1 MRTRRAF
8 IILGGLGLAG
18 AAAYQFGLRP
28 MLYGKEAEVGFTL
41 TEDELAAA
49 RAFMAAHPIVDSH
62 AHPGRTFLKGAEN
75 LSSKIWLYKNLGGTF
90 EDSTLADMKAGGVD
104 AAAFNGVADI
114 QLLTLGKTGLTAQR
128 EFQPGEAWK
137 SFQRQ
142 IANLRAL
149 ADSGKVRICLNSA
162 DVLAAKK
169 ASERGMI
176 LAMEGADFIERDL
189 MRVDDL
195 AANGVRMVTLV
206 HYHNSTIGDIMTGP
220 VGNRGLTDFG
230 RKLIPALN
238 KAGITIDLSHASEK
252 TARDVLDIT
261 TRPVVLTHTH
271 IKTPQLDNPR
281 FVSADLARAVAE
293 TGGYIGAWPAGIGI
307 TSLAQFIDRIDFLV
321 QTVGEDAV
329 AMGSDMDAN
338 YKPVLET
345 YRKMPLVVGALMKR
359 GYSTQTLAK
368 IMGGNVLRVLDSA

>member
-75 LSSKIWLYKNLGGTF
+75 LSPKIWLYKNLGGTF

-114 QLLTLGKTGLTAQR
+114 QLLTLGKAGLTAER
-128 EFQPGEAWK
+128 EFEPGEAWK

-149 ADSGKVRICLNSA
+149 ADSGKVRICLNAA

-169 ASERGMI
+169 AGERGMI

-189 MRVDDL
+189 GRVDTL
-195 AANGVRMVTLV
+195 ARDGVRMVTLV
-206 HYHNSTIGDIMTGP
+206 HYHNSTIGDITTGP
-220 VGNRGLTDFG
+220 VGSRGLTDFG
-230 RKLIPALN
+230 RKLIPVLN
-238 KAGITIDLSHASEK
+238 GAGITIDLSHASEK
-252 TARDVLDIT
+252 TARDVLGIT

-271 IKTPQLDNPR
+271 IKTPQLDHPR
-281 FVSADLARAVAE
+281 FVSPELARAVAD

-321 QTVGEDAV
+321 ETVGEDAV

-345 YRKMPLVVGALMKR
+345 YRKMPLVVGALQKR

-368 IMGGNVLRVLDSA
+368 IMGGNVLRVMDSA